1 MSSDLA
7 QAKSLLLDGEYTC
20 VLCKGE
26 ETYTSTKR
34 GVMPLVKWLNSDI
47 DLHEYS
53 VADKVVGKAAAFLYS
68 LLGVKEV
75 YAPVMSES
83 AIHTLA
89 KYGINPTCD
98 LPVKSIINRVG
109 TGSCPMEQT
118 VKSIEDPEEAF
129 MAIKQKLIDLSA
141 NNENA

>member
-1 MSSDLA
+1 MSSDLE
-7 QAKSLLLDGEYTC
+7 QAKSLLADSEYTC

-26 ETYTSTKR
+26 EVHTSTKR
-34 GVMPLVKWLNSDI
+34 GVMPLVEWLNSDI
-47 DLHEYS
+47 NFHEYS
-53 VADKVVGKAAAFLYS
+53 ASDKVVGKAAAFLYS

-89 KYGINPTCD
+89 KHGINPTCD
-98 LPVKSIINRVG
+98 LHVETIINRAG

-118 VKSIEDPEEAF
+118 VKDIIEPEQAF
-129 MAIKQKLIDLSA
+129 IAIQQKLVELSA
-141 NNENA
+141 NNKNA